1 MKSKSSNLLR
11 ATVATKSTEGGIS
24 MQK

>member
-24 MQK
+24 IQK